1 MHYCQELDEKEGI
14 QPVNS
19 IHSVTL
25 DRMKEKLLSK
35 SLQDALR
42 IVMISIANHFPSF
55 EALTL
60 VKIERILED
69 ISQNLQLVQCL
80 HTRFLLLPSLH
91 DVTKTVQHPSIPEW
105 SSKGMHRSICFIN
118 KSTGYILVAE
128 PPSFLTIYDVIAI
141 VVSHRLGA
149 PVILPIASLFACPD
163 GSEKEVLKIL
173 HLGTDIGVSKR
184 EGRYDASLG
193 AELLSQDARQVQF
206 LPLRPFYTGEI
217 VAWKTGKEGEKLRYG
232 RVPEDVRPSA
242 GQALYRFPVDT
253 APGETRML
261 LSSQVYSFKSVSMA
275 DLSSVPFQVDG
286 DRVAQGGQENLLSI
300 NTSTDVA
307 EDLVGCMCIFYF
319 LHLSGFLILP

>member
-1 MHYCQELDEKEGI
+1 MGC
-14 QPVNS
+14 
-19 IHSVTL
+19 
-25 DRMKEKLLSK
+25 
-35 SLQDALR
+35 
-42 IVMISIANHFPSF
+42 
-55 EALTL
+55 
-60 VKIERILED
+60 
-69 ISQNLQLVQCL
+69 
-80 HTRFLLLPSLH
+80 
-91 DVTKTVQHPSIPEW
+91 
-105 SSKGMHRSICFIN
+105 
-118 KSTGYILVAE
+118 ILVAE
-128 PPSFLTIYDVIAI
+128 PPSFLTVYDVIAI

-173 HLGTDIGVSKR
+173 NLGTDIRVSKC

-242 GQALYRFPVDT
+242 GQALYRFPVET

-275 DLSSVPFQVDG
+275 DLSSAPFQVDG
-286 DRVAQGGQENLLSI
+286 DRVAQGGLEDLLSI
-300 NTSTDVA
+300 NTSTEVA
-307 EDLVGCMCIFYF
+307 EDLVGFQV
-319 LHLSGFLILP
+319 HLLLAQDGFLILP

>member
-1 MHYCQELDEKEGI
+1 MSIPICYQELDGKEEVKV
-14 QPVNS
+14 VNS

-25 DRMKEKLLSK
+25 DRIKEKLQSK

-42 IVMISIANHFPSF
+42 IVMISITNHFPSF

-60 VKIERILED
+60 VQIERILED

-80 HTRFLLLPSLH
+80 HTRFLLLPNLQ
-91 DVTKTVQHPSIPEW
+91 DVTITFQHPSIHEW
-105 SSKGMHRSICFIN
+105 SSNGMHRSICFV
-118 KSTGYILVAE
+118 KKATGYVLVAE
-128 PPSFLTIYDVIAI
+128 PPSFLTIFDVIAI

-173 HLGTDIGVSKR
+173 HLGSNVIVSKR
-184 EGRYDASLG
+184 DGRYGALVG

-206 LPLRPFYTGEI
+206 LPLRPFYNGEI

-242 GQALYRFPVDT
+242 SQALYRFPVET

-261 LSSQVYSFKSVSMA
+261 LSSHVYSFKSVSMA
-275 DLSSVPFQVDG
+275 DLLPAPFQVNG
-286 DRVAQGGQENLLSI
+286 DVAQGGQENLLPT
-300 NTSTDVA
+300 NTGTEVA
-307 EDLVGCMCIFYF
+307 EDAVGFQVQHYTF
-319 LHLSGFLILP
+319 ASWILNL

>member
-1 MHYCQELDEKEGI
+1 
-14 QPVNS
+14 
-19 IHSVTL
+19 
-25 DRMKEKLLSK
+25 
-35 SLQDALR
+35 
-42 IVMISIANHFPSF
+42 
-55 EALTL
+55 
-60 VKIERILED
+60 
-69 ISQNLQLVQCL
+69 
-80 HTRFLLLPSLH
+80 
-91 DVTKTVQHPSIPEW
+91 
-105 SSKGMHRSICFIN
+105 
-118 KSTGYILVAE
+118 
-128 PPSFLTIYDVIAI
+128 LTIYDVIAI

-242 GQALYRFPVDT
+242 GQALYRFPVET

-261 LSSQVYSFKSVSMA
+261 LSSQIYSFKSVSMA
-275 DLSSVPFQVDG
+275 DLSSTPFQVDG
-286 DRVAQGGQENLLSI
+286 DRVEDLSSI
-300 NTSTDVA
+300 NTSNEVT
-307 EDLVGCMCIFYF
+307 EDLVSFQV
-319 LHLSGFLILP
+319 HLLLSQAGFLILCPNSFGFTSAGCWA

>member
-1 MHYCQELDEKEGI
+1 MQ
-14 QPVNS
+14 
-19 IHSVTL
+19 
-25 DRMKEKLLSK
+25 SK

-60 VKIERILED
+60 VQIECILED
-69 ISQNLQLVQCL
+69 ISKNLQLVQCL
-80 HTRFLLLPSLH
+80 HTRFLLLPSLQ
-91 DVTKTVQHPSIPEW
+91 DVTKTVEHPSIPEW
-105 SSKGMHRSICFIN
+105 SSNGMHRSICFIN
-118 KSTGYILVAE
+118 KPTGCILVAE
-128 PPSFLTIYDVIAI
+128 PPSFLTVYDVIAI
-141 VVSHRLGA
+141 VISHRLGA

-173 HLGTDIGVSKR
+173 NLGTDIGVSKR

-217 VAWKTGKEGEKLRYG
+217 VAWKTGKEGGKLRYG

-242 GQALYRFPVDT
+242 GQALYRFPVET

-275 DLSSVPFQVDG
+275 DLSSAPFQVDG
-286 DRVAQGGQENLLSI
+286 DRVAQGGLEDLLSI
-300 NTSTDVA
+300 NTSTEVA
-307 EDLVGCMCIFYF
+307 EDLVGFQV
-319 LHLSGFLILP
+319 HLLLSQAGFLILP